1 MGQSPV
7 RTAAEIFRMA
17 LGYTITPLSCPLIG
31 SPTRTT
37 TWWDFINRCHS
48 PLCCPNHSNLHFF
61 CQYWCDCLGCHRW
74 KHLHAHMDV
83 WAIKH
88 GVSRLGFGPM
98 PLNKKMWYDLNLGGI
113 MGCPWATLQG
123 SYPHFILLVPI
134 VGNVCDPVLLEGC
147 LMLTS
152 IIPIL
157 TTHIHY
163 DYDYQLP
170 TQVHWNQAAKLH
182 RWLHTSCKR
191 VAWAATLGW
200 HGLESTS
207 KMLMGKRSC
216 SSHALVIQPNHFYKK
231 LPTWYFA
238 CNQKDA
244 LNPIINV

>member
-1 MGQSPV
+1 
-7 RTAAEIFRMA
+7 
-17 LGYTITPLSCPLIG
+17 
-31 SPTRTT
+31 
-37 TWWDFINRCHS
+37 
-48 PLCCPNHSNLHFF
+48 
-61 CQYWCDCLGCHRW
+61 
-74 KHLHAHMDV
+74 MDV

-113 MGCPWATLQG
+113 MGCPWDTLQG
-123 SYPHFILLVPI
+123 SYPHCIFLVPI

-216 SSHALVIQPNHFYKK
+216 SSHALVIHLITFTRNYPHDTLHATKRMHWTRSSMCN
-231 LPTWYFA
+231 LRTPTAKPMRSWTVCARTASQVFW
-238 CNQKDA
+238 D
-244 LNPIINV
+244 